1 MRAGLVSKPGGGGD
15 DARQPTEPG
24 VREDTAKKM
33 PTGQDQGTIVP
44 VSAQATRAADARIV
58 AELLVPEGP
67 PRTYAPSG
75 VRDQLAEPPETPA
88 PARPLVTSD
97 AELVIQDAEFP
108 RRRSPTPELPEME
121 MESPGHLVSRA
132 SLREYPRRGETVPA
146 PPSVGSNADGVS
158 AEPRD
163 GAERAAKR
171 LRVAEAA
178 DGRRKLE
185 EERGIGSMER
195 VKKMRRHSV
204 QEDSQSMRRAA
215 VAPEWKCYTPDMIDL
230 TRCMA
235 RTWNDGKG
243 GQCLKKLKPGM
254 RFCPFH
260 AKQEGDQGWHGAVDG
275 EIPPGKLA
283 EFKRKNASSGER
295 PARESGRAGHGETDA
310 RVTTRGGAGESAD
323 SGTIGASVLAASEAG
338 EDVAAPSGSS
348 VHQAAAPGDDAR
360 PESGVQLVEAL
371 ERGGALL
378 SEPAVDV
385 MNVLRYPAGVPL
397 PIDRRAAPLRN
408 IGNTCYLNAILHALA
423 AIPRVASWA
432 CGHQAAR
439 ARERHN
445 VERCQLCAF
454 ARDVRHIRTDESG
467 VAYVPEIVRTRRQWG
482 EGQLN
487 PGRQEDANEA
497 FQLLATAL
505 DTVDADKL
513 DARAPVS
520 RDYGGVNSTR
530 YGTPFW
536 RIFGFVQRSKL
547 VCGRCGWQS
556 SMLTPES
563 CMQLAFPDPAS
574 EEQRAESLDD
584 LLRRY
589 FAEETL
595 GQHRCEGPGCG
606 QEGCMRKQLR
616 LVRWPAVLWVQLK
629 RFRWPQDKIKDWI
642 SFPERLPRDA
652 DRPSYRL
659 RSVCNHFGDA
669 GGGHYRSYVRGHG
682 GTWYHCDDG
691 ERPRQCPLEEV
702 LSSEGYILFY
712 EREGA

>member
-24 VREDTAKKM
+24 VREDTAKRM
-33 PTGQDQGTIVP
+33 PTGRDQGARVP

-67 PRTYAPSG
+67 PRTHGPSG
-75 VRDQLAEPPETPA
+75 LRDQLAEPPETPA

-243 GQCLKKLKPGM
+243 GQCLKKPKPGL
-254 RFCPFH
+254 RFCLFH

-323 SGTIGASVLAASEAG
+323 SGTVGASVPAASEAG
-338 EDVAAPSGSS
+338 VDVAGPSGAS
-348 VHQAAAPGDDAR
+348 VHQAVAPGNDAR
-360 PESGVQLVEAL
+360 PEPSVQLVEAP

-385 MNVLRYPAGVPL
+385 LNVL
-397 PIDRRAAPLRN
+397 
-408 IGNTCYLNAILHALA
+408 T
-423 AIPRVASWA
+423 
-432 CGHQAAR
+432 
-439 ARERHN
+439 
-445 VERCQLCAF
+445 
-454 ARDVRHIRTDESG
+454 T
-467 VAYVPEIVRTRRQWG
+467 
-482 EGQLN
+482 
-487 PGRQEDANEA
+487 
-497 FQLLATAL
+497 
-505 DTVDADKL
+505 
-513 DARAPVS
+513 
-520 RDYGGVNSTR
+520 
-530 YGTPFW
+530 
-536 RIFGFVQRSKL
+536 
-547 VCGRCGWQS
+547 
-556 SMLTPES
+556 
-563 CMQLAFPDPAS
+563 
-574 EEQRAESLDD
+574 
-584 LLRRY
+584 
-589 FAEETL
+589 
-595 GQHRCEGPGCG
+595 
-606 QEGCMRKQLR
+606 
-616 LVRWPAVLWVQLK
+616 
-629 RFRWPQDKIKDWI
+629 
-642 SFPERLPRDA
+642 
-652 DRPSYRL
+652 
-659 RSVCNHFGDA
+659 
-669 GGGHYRSYVRGHG
+669 
-682 GTWYHCDDG
+682 
-691 ERPRQCPLEEV
+691 
-702 LSSEGYILFY
+702 
-712 EREGA
+712 